1 MQTSDSVNESSPQDA
16 IQTLRQSVEKT
27 LDQNRVLLTEIAHF
41 TKAESLRLAQRNLD
55 HATHAFAH
63 FDGRRDLA
71 GLIEA
76 QQEWIKQMMQDY
88 ATQSLH
94 YAEMFQNL
102 TQGLRNH
109 AEHAASEFATEAE
122 ETAKEFGKKSEAMM
136 HQPQRAAE

>member
-1 MQTSDSVNESSPQDA
+1 MQTSDSVNETAPQDT
-16 IQTLRQSVEKT
+16 IQTLRQSVKKT

-41 TKAESLRLAQRNLD
+41 TKTESMRVAQRNLD

-94 YAEMFQNL
+94 YAEMFRSL

-109 AEHAASEFATEAE
+109 AEHAASEFAAEAE
-122 ETAKEFGKKSEAMM
+122 ETAKEFGEKSEAMM

>member
-1 MQTSDSVNESSPQDA
+1 MQSKRSANRWRRRWTRTGSCSPRSP
-16 IQTLRQSVEKT
+16 ISPRPK
-27 LDQNRVLLTEIAHF
+27 
-41 TKAESLRLAQRNLD
+41 SLRVAQRNLD
-55 HATHAFAH
+55 HATHAYAH

-76 QQEWIKQMMQDY
+76 QQEWIRQMMQDY

-102 TQGLRNH
+102 TQGMRRQ
-109 AEHAASEFATEAE
+109 AEHAASEFAAEAE
-122 ETAKEFGKKSEAMM
+122 ESAKEFGKKSEAMM

>member
-1 MQTSDSVNESSPQDA
+1 MQKSDSVNESSPHDV

-41 TKAESLRLAQRNLD
+41 TRGESLRVAQRNLD

-102 TQGLRNH
+102 MQGMRRQ
-109 AEHAASEFATEAE
+109 AEHAASEFAAEAE
-122 ETAKEFGKKSEAMM
+122 ESAQEFGKKSETMM